1 MNIYLLFN
9 SDIMNFLLKN
19 NGVVKEGV
27 VVYESGVAEGLIL
40 LLSFFKVFYLLV
52 GEMQW
57 GWAES
62 LV

>member
-19 NGVVKEGV
+19 NGVGKEWV
-27 VVYESGVAEGLIL
+27 VVYGSGGAEGLIL
-40 LLSFFKVFYLLV
+40 LLSFFTVFYLLV
-52 GEMQW
+52 GEMRW